1 MIKTGTFPHQ
11 VFWEEPKF
19 HDNVDSINQLK
30 VVSTHENGVKFSK
43 GRHTIIV
50 TARDRATNTAN
61 CTFDIELE
69 SKLNRQMLIAE
80 LLEALH
86 YTIKEETLLSVHLN
100 RIEYYKS

>member
-1 MIKTGTFPHQ
+1 MIKTGTVPHQ

-69 SKLNRQMLIAE
+69 SKLNVNCR
-80 LLEALH
+80 
-86 YTIKEETLLSVHLN
+86 TLRSTTLYHKGGDFTLRSS
-100 RIEYYKS
+100 K